1 MRVEC
6 PQCKDLAKAHIIEVR
21 DRVVC
26 FSCTQCGGHFS
37 HLVAQTWDESTP
49 GPDSSID
56 ACPKCGQHDR
66 DTPQACT
73 QCGLSRENFSSYK
86 RSEIAGEDNVATGW
100 ASLQKAWHSDDAH
113 RAFTNSLVESGDF
126 RGGAAKYREAAKTE
140 SKRIRSEEML
150 ESIQKMA
157 SVALLTSKPKVSDE
171 KEPFGGVML
180 MLVACFVL
188 AGASVLYA
196 MMRDDESASAPKR
209 NSGVNRDVSGPRV
222 RSLPFPKSPGT
233 SSRPRPSP
241 GNSSPPGNTSPRQR

>member
-1 MRVEC
+1 M
-6 PQCKDLAKAHIIEVR
+6 AKAHIIEVR

-37 HLVAQTWDESTP
+37 HLVAQTWDESIP
-49 GPDSSID
+49 KPDSSID
-56 ACPKCGQHDR
+56 ACPKCGQQDR
-66 DTPQACT
+66 DSESACS
-73 QCGLSRENFSSYK
+73 QCGLSRENYSSYK
-86 RSEIAGEDNVATGW
+86 SSEISGDGSVATGW

-140 SKRIRSEEML
+140 SKRIRCEEML
-150 ESIQKMA
+150 DSIQKMA

-196 MMRDDESASAPKR
+196 MMRDDESGAAPKR
-209 NSGVNRDVSGPRV
+209 NSEVNRDVSGPRL
-222 RSLPFPKSPGT
+222 RSLPLPKSPRQ
-233 SSRPRPSP
+233 SSP
-241 GNSSPPGNTSPRQR
+241 GRTTSPGRTSPGTPSPRQR